1 MKKNWIPIIVAILL
15 LVAGY
20 SVAAEQKVVMRIE
33 GMTCGL

>member
-1 MKKNWIPIIVAILL
+1 MNKRWILIIMAILL

-20 SVAAEQKVVMRIE
+20 SAAAEQKVVMQID